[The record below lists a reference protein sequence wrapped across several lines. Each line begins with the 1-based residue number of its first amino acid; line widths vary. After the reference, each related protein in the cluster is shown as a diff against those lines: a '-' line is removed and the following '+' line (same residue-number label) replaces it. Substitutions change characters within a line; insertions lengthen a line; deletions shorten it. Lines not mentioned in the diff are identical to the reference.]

1 MRPPIP
7 AFALSI
13 GLAAVGVDPLSSLSA
28 AAAALGNVGRGIG
41 PVIGV
46 AGGYAALP
54 IAAKWLLSL
63 GMLLG
68 RLELVPLLLPF
79 FSGFWKH

>member
-1 MRPPIP
+1 
-7 AFALSI
+7 
-13 GLAAVGVDPLSSLSA
+13 
-28 AAAALGNVGRGIG
+28 
-41 PVIGV
+41 
-46 AGGYAALP
+46 LP

-79 FSGFWKH
+79 FPAFWKH